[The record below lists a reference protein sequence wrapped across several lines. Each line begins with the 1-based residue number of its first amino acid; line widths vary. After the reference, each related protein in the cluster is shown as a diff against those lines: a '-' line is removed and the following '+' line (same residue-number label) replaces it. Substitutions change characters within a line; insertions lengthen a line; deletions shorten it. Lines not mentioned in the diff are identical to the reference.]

1 MLGIK
6 GMLLDSSGK
15 VSLLYNY
22 LCYVFVQE
30 YVSYVFDSYFLN
42 ISIIIL
48 FSVEK
53 RIITFFSEVSL
64 FLLRW

>member
-15 VSLLYNY
+15 ASLLYNY
-22 LCYVFVQE
+22 LCYIFVQE
-30 YVSYVFDSYFLN
+30 CVSYVFDSYFLN